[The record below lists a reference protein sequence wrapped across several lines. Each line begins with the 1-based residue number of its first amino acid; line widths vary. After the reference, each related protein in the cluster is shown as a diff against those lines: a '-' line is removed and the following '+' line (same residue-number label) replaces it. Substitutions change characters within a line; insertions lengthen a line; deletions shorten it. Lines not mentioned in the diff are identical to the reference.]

1 MDDGG
6 GGGDDSDVVV
16 DDKDKDFDVHDDD
29 DDDDDDHMHVAIVW
43 LGKEPKRPKR
53 TKLFVCRGPVKAFCV
68 VGMAQVMAILTPHV

>member
-16 DDKDKDFDVHDDD
+16 DDKDKDFDVHDD

-68 VGMAQVMAILTPHV
+68 VGMAQVMAILTPYV